1 MLHLTLYIPPCPD
14 EYAFVL
20 RWGKD
25 MHSSPEPV
33 NTILRGF
40 PEALRNHSYNV
51 CYFSLMTAWHAG
63 YSLEKI
69 KTLAI
74 GALLHDIG
82 KTCINNSILDKP
94 EKLTE
99 KELLIVKRHTVFGAE
114 KIKQLENSDDYLP
127 IILYHHERWD
137 GNGYEGL
144 AGNEIPELASIVTI
158 ADAFD
163 AMTSTRPYQKPKTI
177 TNALKELNINKG
189 TQFSPDLV
197 ETFESCI
204 LRLFKDC
211 QYKQKFE
218 KYLKNILSKPP

>member
-1 MLHLTLYIPPCPD
+1 
-14 EYAFVL
+14 
-20 RWGKD
+20 
-25 MHSSPEPV
+25 MHPGPEPV
-33 NTILRGF
+33 NNILRRF
-40 PEALRNHSYNV
+40 PENLRSHSYNV

-63 YSLEKI
+63 YSPEEA

-82 KTCINNSILDKP
+82 KTCISSSILDKP

-99 KELLIVKRHTVFGAE
+99 REFLIVRKHTVFGAE
-114 KIKQLENSDDYLP
+114 KIKQIDNSNDYLP

-144 AGNEIPELASIVTI
+144 SGDKIPELASIVTI

-177 TNALKELNINKG
+177 TNALKELNVNKG
-189 TQFSPDLV
+189 TQFSPNLV
-197 ETFESCI
+197 EIFESGI
-204 LRLFKDC
+204 LILVKDIRYQHKFK
-211 QYKQKFE
+211 
-218 KYLKNILSKPP
+218 KYLKNILNNPP